1 MDESGDLGF
10 DLNKK
15 RTTTNFIITF
25 LFSHSDKIVNKIVTK
40 TFRSIDQKKRLR
52 HSGTLHCSHEHPK
65 IRLRMLNLIKE
76 YGDDLAIMVIRLN
89 KKKVYAKLQNEKV
102 LLYNYTTNILLDRII
117 NRKLMPDGE
126 DIRLVASRRE
136 TNKFMNENFKNYLDS
151 QTNSKHKINLK
162 SEIKTPSEEKGL
174 QVVDF
179 ISWAIFQKY
188 ENFDESYYDIIKN
201 LIVEDNSLF

>member
-1 MDESGDLGF
+1 
-10 DLNKK
+10 
-15 RTTTNFIITF
+15 
-25 LFSHSDKIVNKIVTK
+25 
-40 TFRSIDQKKRLR
+40 
-52 HSGTLHCSHEHPK
+52 
-65 IRLRMLNLIKE
+65 MLNLIKE

-117 NRKLMPDGE
+117 NRKLMPDDE

-188 ENFDESYYDIIKN
+188 ENFDESYYNIIKD